1 MGIIQNFSAKHRHT
15 GKLKINSSD
24 KSSSTKQRFDF
35 IDQFRGFVGILMLL
49 GHSSYYFNSIWL
61 YLDPADP
68 LLPNWEQFL
77 LRYFGYICAPG
88 FLMMN
93 GAMVWWTYQ
102 SRVAK
107 GSADWNAR
115 WHLIQRGLFL
125 VLVQI
130 TWVNSSWGG
139 FSEFK
144 PGHLGII
151 STIGISMILLTL
163 IVSMRWQIRL
173 GIALAIFF
181 IYPFL
186 LKITYNPEVL
196 WQQVLMQTFIDA
208 GDFNK
213 YPILPWFALAILGSV
228 MATGWLKG
236 WNTDKKKI
244 IYSLAIGLTSIFIAT
259 IIRMERGLGNIF
271 PFSDFGSFSFF
282 LDQKY
287 PPSLFH
293 NFWFFG
299 WVVLGVGTIISIN
312 KVFPELLNV
321 LSVVGRVPLFFYC
334 VHIAILGIVSNRLG
348 LFYREGDITETLIG
362 FAIMLIVMLPLAKWF
377 GGVKQRSKNYFVKLI

>member
-1 MGIIQNFSAKHRHT
+1 
-15 GKLKINSSD
+15 
-24 KSSSTKQRFDF
+24 
-35 IDQFRGFVGILMLL
+35 MLL

-61 YLDPADP
+61 YLDPSDP
-68 LLPNWEQFL
+68 LLPNWEQFV
-77 LRYFGYICAPG
+77 LRYIGYLCAPG

-93 GAMVWWTYQ
+93 GAMVWWAFQ
-102 SRVAK
+102 KRILK
-107 GSADWNAR
+107 GTSDWSAR

-163 IVSMRWQIRL
+163 IVKIRWQIRL
-173 GIALAIFF
+173 GISMAILS
-181 IYPFL
+181 IYPL
-186 LKITYNPEVL
+186 LLNISYNTDVL

-228 MATGWLKG
+228 MATSWLKG
-236 WNTDKKKI
+236 WKTDKQKI
-244 IYSLAIGLTSIFIAT
+244 IYSLAIGLTSILLAI
-259 IIRMERGLGNIF
+259 IIRLERGFGNIF
-271 PFSDFGSFSFF
+271 PFSDFGSYSFF

-287 PPSLFH
+287 PPSLYH
-293 NFWFFG
+293 NLWFFG
-299 WVVLGVGTIISIN
+299 WVVLGVGAIIFIN
-312 KVFPELLNV
+312 KIFPKLLNI
-321 LSVVGRVPLFFYC
+321 LSVVGKVPLFFYC
-334 VHIAILGIVSNRLG
+334 VHIAILGIVSKRIG
-348 LFYREGDITETLIG
+348 LFYREGEVIETLIG
-362 FAIMLIVMLPLAKWF
+362 FAVMLILMLPLAKWF
-377 GGVKQRSKNYFVKLI
+377 GGLKQRSKNYIIKLI

>member
-1 MGIIQNFSAKHRHT
+1 
-15 GKLKINSSD
+15 
-24 KSSSTKQRFDF
+24 
-35 IDQFRGFVGILMLL
+35 MLL

-61 YLDPADP
+61 YLDPSDP
-68 LLPNWEQFL
+68 LLPNWEQFA
-77 LRYFGYICAPG
+77 LRYIGYICAPG

-102 SRVAK
+102 KRISK
-107 GSADWNAR
+107 GTTDWNAR

-144 PGHLGII
+144 PEHLGII

-163 IVSMRWQIRL
+163 IIKLRWQVRL
-173 GIALAIFF
+173 GIALAILL

-186 LKITYNPEVL
+186 LKIIYNPEVY
-196 WQQVLMQTFIDA
+196 WHQVLMQTFIDA

-213 YPILPWFALAILGSV
+213 YPIIPWFALAILGSV

-236 WNTDKKKI
+236 WKTDKQKI
-244 IYSLAIGLTSIFIAT
+244 IYTLIIGLVSIFIAT
-259 IIRMERGLGNIF
+259 LIRIGSGYGNIF
-271 PFSDFGSFSFF
+271 PFSEFGSYSFF

-293 NFWFFG
+293 NLWFFG

-312 KVFPELLNV
+312 IVFPKLFSV
-321 LSVVGRVPLFFYC
+321 LSIVGRVPLFFYC
-334 VHIAILGIVSNRLG
+334 VHIAILGIIAKRIG
-348 LFYREGDITETLIG
+348 LFYRQGDVLETLIG
-362 FAIMLIVMLPLAKWF
+362 FVIMLIIMLPLAKWF
-377 GGVKQRSKNYFVKLI
+377 GNIKQRSKNYIIKLI